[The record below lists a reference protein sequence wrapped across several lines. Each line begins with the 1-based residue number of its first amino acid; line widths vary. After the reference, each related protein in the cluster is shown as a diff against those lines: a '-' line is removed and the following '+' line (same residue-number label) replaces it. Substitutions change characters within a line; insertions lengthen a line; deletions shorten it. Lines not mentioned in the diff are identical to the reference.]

1 MNIRSYDLFL
11 DVDFQGLTF
20 EGKVRIELESEEDVV
35 LDSVGLK
42 ILSVE
47 GGRGSL
53 NFEQKS
59 ENLVIKTGQF
69 SGTLEVKYW
78 GTIHDNLVGI
88 YRAPYNNT
96 HMITTQFEAAH
107 ARRMLPC
114 VDRPDYKAT
123 FKLAVRVNTDLDV
136 ISNMPIESLR
146 IIGNKKTVTFQKTP
160 KMSTYLFY
168 LGIGKFEEAF
178 ESFGNIDVIV
188 ATTRG
193 KTSKGRFASD
203 VTKQSMKFYQDYFGI
218 PYMLPK
224 IHLIMVPEFA
234 AGAMENWGAITF
246 RETALLVDENS
257 STMTRKRVAEV
268 VAHELAHLWFGDLVT
283 LKWWNDLWLNESFA
297 TLMAYKVLATLYP
310 QWKAFDDFLL
320 NENSRA
326 MARDSLKS
334 THPIE
339 VDVTSP
345 TEIAQIFDD
354 ISYSKG
360 ASILRMIEA
369 YVGADDFRKAVYRY
383 LTIHEF
389 SNATGKD
396 FWSSLDT
403 VSGKQLTL
411 IMSEW
416 VRKPGYPVITATII
430 GDRLRLKQERFLL
443 SGTYEKDIRPIPV
456 TMSADGES
464 RRLLF
469 DTEETWIDVKEHK
482 SLNLNVDHSGFYRVY
497 YEGLYDQIWNSELS
511 PLDRW
516 QMIFDACAFLVA
528 GKMSFTEYLNLIRKY
543 NGEQEY
549 LPAREVSDQ
558 LSFLSLIMPERV
570 REVSREFYS
579 SQLRI
584 LEGKTDETSSMLR
597 GTITG
602 RLAMIDD
609 GYARDLGSKFRDYE
623 KIEPDMKA
631 AVARAYA
638 RAYGDLEGLV
648 KKYRV
653 CTSDEERD
661 RLRTAMVSLK
671 EPTSVAISLGLA
683 WIEVKTQDSAS
694 MILAAAT
701 NPDARDV
708 AWTWIKVNIERLRK
722 IHEGTGT
729 LSRILLSVIPILG
742 IGKVEEVERFFKE
755 NEMPEATKGI
765 EAGLERLRIYDR
777 FVKNV

>member
-1 MNIRSYDLFL
+1 MQIRSYDLFL
-11 DVDFQGLTF
+11 DVDFQGLNF
-20 EGKVRIELESEEDVV
+20 EGKVRIELESEGDVV

-42 ILSVE
+42 ILSVD
-47 GGRGSL
+47 GVGGSL
-53 NFEQKS
+53 NFEQQG

-69 SGTLEVKYW
+69 SGTLEVKYA
-78 GTIHDNLVGI
+78 GTVPDNLVGI

-96 HMITTQFEAAH
+96 HIITTQFEAAH
-107 ARRMLPC
+107 ARRMFPC
-114 VDRPDYKAT
+114 VDRPDCKAT

-136 ISNMPIESLR
+136 ISNMPIESHR
-146 IIGNKKTVTFQKTP
+146 MVGNKKTVTFQKTP
-160 KMSTYLFY
+160 RMSTYLLY

-178 ESFGNIDVIV
+178 ERFGNIDVIV
-188 ATTRG
+188 ATTPG
-193 KTSKGRFASD
+193 KTGKGRFASD
-203 VTKQSMKFYQDYFGI
+203 VAKQSMKFYQDYFGI

-234 AGAMENWGAITF
+234 AVAMENWGAITF

-257 STMTRKRVAEV
+257 SVMTRKRVAEV

-297 TLMAYKVLATLYP
+297 TLMAYKVLDALYP
-310 QWKAFDDFLL
+310 QWKAFSDFLL
-320 NENSRA
+320 NENSGA

-345 TEIAQIFDD
+345 NEIAQIFDD
-354 ISYSKG
+354 ISYGKG
-360 ASILRMIEA
+360 ASILNMIET

-383 LTIHEF
+383 LTIHKF

-403 VSGKQLTL
+403 ISGKQLTL
-411 IMSEW
+411 IMSGW
-416 VRKPGYPVITATII
+416 IRKPGYPVITATII

-443 SGTYEKDIRPIPV
+443 SGTYEKDVWPIPV
-456 TMSADGES
+456 TMSVNGES

-469 DTEETWIDVKEHK
+469 DTEETWIDVKEYK

-497 YEGLYDQIWNSELS
+497 YEGLYDKIWNSELS

-516 QMIFDACAFLVA
+516 QIIFDARAFLVA
-528 GKMSFTEYLNLIRKY
+528 GKMRFNEYLSLIRKY
-543 NGEQEY
+543 DGEQEY
-549 LPAREVSDQ
+549 LLAREISDQ

-570 REVSREFYS
+570 REVSREFHT
-579 SQLRI
+579 SQLGI

-597 GTITG
+597 GIIAG

-609 GYARDLGSKFRDYE
+609 SYAKDLGSKFHDYE

-631 AVARAYA
+631 AVVTAYA

-661 RLRTAMVSLK
+661 RLRAAMVSLK

-708 AWTWIKVNIERLRK
+708 TWEWIKVNIERLRK
-722 IHEGTGT
+722 IHEGTRT
-729 LSRILLSVIPILG
+729 LSRILLSAIPILG